1 MARWIDA
8 DELLRRLK
16 TLQHDEHIRR
26 KYDIVWGIGLAIGE
40 VENMLRAEE
49 YVTGD
54 VPNDYPRT
62 LDAIR
67 NELTTAVGL
76 VDRLREANREVEHDG
91 AADRVAHR

>member
-1 MARWIDA
+1 MARFIDA

-16 TLQHDEHIRR
+16 ESTQSEKLRR
-26 KYDIVWGIGLAIGE
+26 KYDILWGIGLAIGE
-40 VENMLRAEE
+40 LEDMLRAEE

-76 VDRLREANREVEHDG
+76 VDRLREASREAG
-91 AADRVAHR
+91 T